1 LITGGYDRLH
11 STSRRLLVK
20 EQAVSDEDWFR
31 FFETDVLSGVS
42 EIAAMIAYV
51 CSVPASATTGAVLR
65 FDGGVVRAIARG
77 AVRSPSC
84 RTS

>member
-51 CSVPASATTGAVLR
+51 
-65 FDGGVVRAIARG
+65 
-77 AVRSPSC
+77 
-84 RTS
+84 